1 MYYSDFRLNIP
12 VKQTVW
18 WWKSKYFNF
27 HEKQP
32 VRFRR
37 GAFGVL
43 VAQPYVFIEG
53 LLDRCS
59 PGNIFPPRYV
69 PIPPS
74 PAKVRYY
81 SWWFSERRRPRRG
94 VLRRARRANCGGRC
108 GERLGCFDVIWS
120 WLREAQGGASGKTWR
135 ECTLTASSTLVL
147 YLYLLL
153 CSH

>member
-37 GAFGVL
+37 GERSESSL
-43 VAQPYVFIEG
+43 
-53 LLDRCS
+53 
-59 PGNIFPPRYV
+59 
-69 PIPPS
+69 PS
-74 PAKVRYY
+74 PTCLSRGYWTAVRLGIFFPLVMFPFRPRPQR
-81 SWWFSERRRPRRG
+81 SGIIHDDFQNGVVLAGVFSEER
-94 VLRRARRANCGGRC
+94 GGRC
-108 GERLGCFDVIWS
+108 GERLGCLDLIWS
-120 WLREAQGGASGKTWR
+120 WLREAQDGAPGKTWR